1 MYRFALCVACA
12 CGSSPSPAVA
22 PPSPPPAPPPAD
34 AAIAHDD
41 GPSAELAAAP
51 AWIFRYS
58 APPRVETWT
67 LRFTERQAL
76 LAVQTAQGTT
86 TYLGTATEDA
96 TLVVAVATPT
106 AKLALDCKRARR
118 AIGATCKAKKPPML
132 DVLDCFHPD
141 FKEPMTFGAA
151 PGVEYAASC
160 PGYQRLP

>member
-1 MYRFALCVACA
+1 MYRFALCIACA
-12 CGSSPSPAVA
+12 CGASTA
-22 PPSPPPAPPPAD
+22 PPATPPTSPPPPAPID
-34 AAIAHDD
+34 AAIAPDA
-41 GPSAELAAAP
+41 GPPAALVGAP

-58 APPRVETWT
+58 VPPRVETWT
-67 LRFTERQAL
+67 LRFTEGQAL
-76 LAVQTAQGTT
+76 LAVETAQGTT
-86 TYLGTATEDA
+86 TYLGTATEVA

-141 FKEPMTFGAA
+141 FKEPMTFAPA